1 MLLVSS
7 KFLAMYNI
15 TLYSV
20 VNLFEGKETRK
31 WAKLSLWTGHVR
43 GKWDRVHV
51 GTRITG
57 LTSRQ

>member
-1 MLLVSS
+1 MFFDEAKNGQS
-7 KFLAMYNI
+7 KFG
-15 TLYSV
+15 V
-20 VNLFEGKETRK
+20 KENEEN